1 MISFML
7 RRALQAIFVMLC
19 VAFIAFL
26 MFSYL
31 GDPVLNM
38 VGADA
43 SLAERDA
50 VRQALGLND
59 PLPVR
64 YAAFVWRM
72 LHGDFGVSY
81 RLGMPVAS
89 LIAARLPA
97 TLELSFCAVFLSII
111 VGIPAGIYT
120 AIRRNSLSSHVLLIG
135 SLVGVS
141 LPTFLIGMFLILFF
155 SVDLGWLPS
164 FGRGDTVSLGGWNT
178 GFLTLSGLRSLI
190 LPTITLAF
198 FQTTLIVR
206 LVRAEMLEV
215 LEEDYIRFARARG
228 LSDRV
233 IWFKEAL
240 KNTLVPV
247 TTIIG
252 LQMGAVIAFSI
263 ITETVFQWPGLGL
276 LFINAV
282 EFADVPILAS
292 YLVLVSAFFVVLN
305 LAVDLLY
312 YRIDP
317 RLRGSQGASR

>member
-1 MISFML
+1 M
-7 RRALQAIFVMLC
+7 QAILVMLA

-38 VGADA
+38 VGTEA

-64 YAAFVWRM
+64 YVSFLWNM
-72 LHGDFGVSY
+72 LHGDFGTSY
-81 RLGMPVAS
+81 RLSMPVAN
-89 LIAARLPA
+89 LILQRLPA
-97 TLELSFCAVFLSII
+97 TLELSFCAVAASIVI
-111 VGIPAGIYT
+111 GIPVGIFT
-120 AIRRNSLSSHVLLIG
+120 AIRRESWISHLLLIG

-155 SVDLGWLPS
+155 SVNLGWLPS
-164 FGRGDTVSLGGWNT
+164 FGRGDTVSLGWWHTN
-178 GFLTLSGLRSLI
+178 FLTQSGLKALI

-215 LEEDYIRFARARG
+215 MEQDYIRFARARG
-228 LSDRV
+228 LAQPV

-247 TTIIG
+247 MTIIG

-282 EFADVPILAS
+282 EFADVPILAT
-292 YLVLVSAFFVVLN
+292 YLVLVSAFFVLLN
-305 LAVDLLY
+305 LIVDLLY
-312 YRIDP
+312 YRVDP
-317 RLRGSQGASR
+317 RLRGGMGASK